1 MEFLIILILILINGF
16 FSMSEISV
24 VSARKVRLEAAS
36 RRGTRGANTALELAT
51 APGRFLS
58 TVQIGITLVG
68 LLTGIYSGENVTGD
82 VEAWLGQ
89 FAVVRPIADELSVV
103 IVLLAITF
111 CTLILGELV
120 PKRVGLSNPEGIAM
134 KIALFMKYLSL
145 FMYPVV
151 WVLTRTSDLIL
162 RLVGIRSA
170 RPNTITEEEIKAIIQ
185 QGTKEGEVQKVEQDI
200 VERVFSLGDRTVG
213 SLMTMREDLVFISI
227 KDDHN
232 TIRQTVSEELH
243 RIYPVYEQDKDNVIG
258 VVTLTDLFGYVV
270 SEGRDL
276 KGIVK
281 PAHFLVE
288 TTSAYVAL
296 DRFKTSKVHYA
307 LVTNEYGLLLG
318 MVTMDDILQAL
329 VGDVS
334 DFHAEE
340 YPIIQRA
347 DGTWL
352 VDGQYPLPEFILYF
366 DIEDV
371 TTPIDINT
379 IGGLI
384 LRVLNRIPK
393 AGEKI
398 QWEGLELEVVD
409 MDNVKID
416 KILVRRLSKGDVQ
429 TS

>member
-1 MEFLIILILILINGF
+1 MEFLIILVLILINGF

-36 RRGTRGANTALELAT
+36 RKGSRGANTALELAS

-68 LLTGIYSGENVTGD
+68 LLTGIYSGENITGD
-82 VEAWLGQ
+82 VKGWLEKFAIVAPVAGQ
-89 FAVVRPIADELSVV
+89 LSVV

-134 KIALFMKYLSL
+134 KIALFMKYLSRL
-145 FMYPVV
+145 MHPFV

-162 RLVGIRSA
+162 RLAGIRSA
-170 RPNTITEEEIKAIIQ
+170 RANTITEEEIKAIIQ
-185 QGTKEGEVQKVEQDI
+185 QGTREGEVQKVEQDI
-200 VERVFSLGDRTVG
+200 VERVFSLGDRTIG
-213 SLMTMREDLVFISI
+213 SLMTMREDLVFVNV
-227 KDDHN
+227 KDN
-232 TIRQTVSEELH
+232 FATVRQTVSKALH
-243 RIYPVYEQDKDNVIG
+243 RIYPVYDGDQDNVIG
-258 VVTLTDLFGYVV
+258 VVTLSDLFTYSVA
-270 SEGRDL
+270 EGQNL
-276 KGIVK
+276 KTIVR

-288 TTSAYVAL
+288 TTSAYMAL

-318 MVTMDDILQAL
+318 MVTMDDILLAL

-334 DFHAEE
+334 DFRAEDFL
-340 YPIIQRA
+340 ITQRG
-347 DGTWL
+347 DGSWL
-352 VDGQYPLPEFILYF
+352 VDGQYPLAEFILYF
-366 DIEDV
+366 DVEDI
-371 TTPIDINT
+371 TTPVDVNT

-384 LRVLNRIPK
+384 LRILNRIPVP
-393 AGEKI
+393 GDII
-398 QWEGLELEVVD
+398 QWNGLELEVVD

-416 KILVRRLSKGDVQ
+416 KILVNRINPSQ
-429 TS
+429 SSP

>member
-1 MEFLIILILILINGF
+1 MEFLIILALILLNGF

-36 RRGTRGANTALELAT
+36 RKGSRGAQTALELST

-58 TVQIGITLVG
+58 TVQIGITVIG
-68 LLTGIYSGENVTGD
+68 LLTGIYSGENVTND
-82 VEAWLGQ
+82 LEAWLQQYDFVRPFADGL
-89 FAVVRPIADELSVV
+89 AVVV
-103 IVLLAITF
+103 VLLGITF

-120 PKRVGLSNPEGIAM
+120 PKRVGLANPEGIAM
-134 KIALFMKYLSL
+134 KIALFMKYLSSL
-145 FMYPVV
+145 MYPVV

-162 RLVGIRSA
+162 RTAGIRPA
-170 RPNTITEEEIKAIIQ
+170 RQNIITEEEIKAIIQ
-185 QGTKEGEVQKVEQDI
+185 QGTREGEVQEIEQDI
-200 VERVFSLGDRTVG
+200 VERVFSLGDRKIG
-213 SLMTMREDLVFISI
+213 SLMTMRSDLVFINI
-227 KDDHN
+227 KDDFN
-232 TIRQTVSEELH
+232 TIRDTVNRELH
-243 RIYPVYEQDKDNVIG
+243 RIYPVYSGDKDQVTG
-258 VVTLTDLFGYVV
+258 VVTLTDLFAYVQSGV
-270 SEGRDL
+270 RDL
-276 KGIVK
+276 KRIVK

-334 DFHAEE
+334 DFYTDD
-340 YPIIQRA
+340 YPITQRA
-347 DGTWL
+347 DGSWL
-352 VDGQYPLPEFILYF
+352 VDGQYPLAEFILHF

-371 TTPIDINT
+371 ASPADINT

-384 LRVLNRIPK
+384 LKILNHIPFP
-393 AGEKI
+393 GEKV

-416 KILVRRLSKGDVQ
+416 KILVRRMPR
-429 TS
+429 T